1 MTVCQQQRK
10 EAASGAITSNCHNTT
25 HTATAGKDNGQQAG
39 RQAQN
44 KEGQGQRQQGQRTHS
59 NRQQRMNQ

>member
-1 MTVCQQQRK
+1 MLSQVTVT
-10 EAASGAITSNCHNTT
+10 IP

-59 NRQQRMNQ
+59 NRQQRMIQ